1 MKVAHYTYFFIRGA
15 ALFFTYAAAFVA
27 AGNLVTPWAG
37 VEMETYLTVD
47 ELAEY
52 LKLNAQTIQRW
63 VRGREIP
70 FHKVK
75 SVIRFRVSEIEK
87 WVDEGGLVSQ
97 DGQTEKVE
105 AGLFDGDSSPDEGD
119 RG

>member
-1 MKVAHYTYFFIRGA
+1 M
-15 ALFFTYAAAFVA
+15 A
-27 AGNLVTPWAG
+27 AGNLMEPWAG
-37 VEMETYLTVD
+37 VEMETYLTVE

-63 VRGREIP
+63 VRNRGIP

-97 DGQTEKVE
+97 DGQTEKIE
-105 AGLFDGDSSPDEGD
+105 AGLFDGDSSSDELGQL
-119 RG
+119 GETETVETGGKA

>member
-1 MKVAHYTYFFIRGA
+1 MAVVNLCYSGA
-15 ALFFTYAAAFVA
+15 EV
-27 AGNLVTPWAG
+27 
-37 VEMETYLTVD
+37 ETYLTVD

-63 VRGREIP
+63 VRNRVVP

-87 WVDEGGLVSQ
+87 WVDECGLVSQ
-97 DGQTEKVE
+97 EGKPENIE
-105 AGLFDGDSSPDEGD
+105 AGLFDGDSSPDELGQL
-119 RG
+119 GEKGAGE